1 MEGRE
6 RLGSWVGQGT
16 ELGHV
21 LDSRS
26 GYQFVAVITQ
36 ERAQDLFG
44 VTLGAMQVRLRGQA
58 QTSLAADQLTVLPYQ
73 RGTLPS
79 AALGWL
85 GGGELPVANDDKRGE
100 KAGEEFYEV
109 RLQLQES
116 PDPVELVHGL
126 KGALRIE
133 LPERSIYQRVGQS
146 LRQLMQKRY
155 QLG

>member
-1 MEGRE
+1 
-6 RLGSWVGQGT
+6 
-16 ELGHV
+16 
-21 LDSRS
+21 
-26 GYQFVAVITQ
+26 
-36 ERAQDLFG
+36 
-44 VTLGAMQVRLRGQA
+44 
-58 QTSLAADQLTVLPYQ
+58 
-73 RGTLPS
+73 
-79 AALGWL
+79 L

-100 KAGEEFYEV
+100 KAVEEFYEV

-116 PDPVELVHGL
+116 SDPVELVHGL